1 MKEGNFLTQC
11 WNSKGMYSL
20 PFFCFYEE
28 KDANGERIEEELGYY
43 ARNNHLSGLAMC
55 RAGNGALSLG
65 GLYLKSNQAQGR
77 RCKTVWKD
85 VELKK
90 IESENKLLGIK
101 IKQAE
106 KKLDYALNSNSALK
120 NIRKHLADGEGMENI
135 LVDEDRS
142 HGFLFSEELLTLP
155 FSLVH
160 SFIIDIED
168 TFIKDEFTGE
178 RISEIVEKRNGQSR
192 PEIDEKLFEYINT
205 FAKVRRL
212 VWPVLKEKTDTGPW
226 QYIGPTQQKAI
237 GKKGDAYVRMFG
249 STSTGWVASEAGQK
263 WEGAHGTKFMEET

>member
-1 MKEGNFLTQC
+1 MIHNQSLQMITITNEDEFGV
-11 WNSKGMYSL
+11 KGKNL
-20 PFFCFYEE
+20 F
-28 KDANGERIEEELGYY
+28 
-43 ARNNHLSGLAMC
+43 
-55 RAGNGALSLG
+55 
-65 GLYLKSNQAQGR
+65 
-77 RCKTVWKD
+77 
-85 VELKK
+85 
-90 IESENKLLGIK
+90 
-101 IKQAE
+101 KQ
-106 KKLDYALNSNSALK
+106 
-120 NIRKHLADGEGMENI
+120 
-135 LVDEDRS
+135 
-142 HGFLFSEELLTLP
+142 
-155 FSLVH
+155 SLVH

-263 WEGAHGTKFMEET
+263 WEGAHGTKFMEETSLSL